1 MTIQDI
7 LDLAKAGYTK
17 DDIAK
22 LTQAADPQ
30 PDPAKKA
37 QADPPEKAPENKT
50 PTPTP
55 APAEDPA
62 VAAMQA
68 QIDALKQM
76 MQINNMLTVNQQQA
90 PKQRTVDDIFAEII
104 NPPVL
109 NKENGGK

>member
-30 PDPAKKA
+30 PDPGKKT
-37 QADPPEKAPENKT
+37 QADPPEKAPDKT
-50 PTPTP
+50 PSP

-62 VAAMQA
+62 MSALQA
-68 QIDALKQM
+68 QIDSLKQM
-76 MQINNMLTVNQQQA
+76 MQINNMLTVNQQNT

>member
-7 LDLAKAGYTK
+7 LELAKAGYSK

-30 PDPAKKA
+30 PDPEKKA
-37 QADPPEKAPENKT
+37 QADPPEKAPEK
-50 PTPTP
+50 TPTP

-62 VAAMQA
+62 MAAMQA

-76 MQINNMLTVNQQQA
+76 MQINNMLTVNQQNT

>member
-30 PDPAKKA
+30 PVPEKKA
-37 QADPPEKAPENKT
+37 QADPPEKAPEKT
-50 PTPTP
+50 PSPV
-55 APAEDPA
+55 PAEDPA
-62 VAAMQA
+62 MTAMQA

-76 MQINNMLTVNQQQA
+76 MQINNMLTVNQEA

-104 NPPVL
+104 NPPTL

>member
-7 LDLAKAGYTK
+7 IELAKAGYSK
-17 DDIAK
+17 EDIAK

-37 QADPPEKAPENKT
+37 QADPPEKAPEK
-50 PTPTP
+50 TPTP

-76 MQINNMLTVNQQQA
+76 MQINNMLTVNQQNA

>member
-7 LDLAKAGYTK
+7 INLANAGYTK
-17 DDIAK
+17 EDIAK

-30 PDPAKKA
+30 PVPENKP
-37 QADPPEKAPENKT
+37 QASPPEKAPEK
-50 PTPTP
+50 TPTP

-62 VAAMQA
+62 ITAMKT

-76 MQINNMLTVNQQQA
+76 MQINNMLTVNQEA

>member
-30 PDPAKKA
+30 PDPEKKA
-37 QADPPEKAPENKT
+37 QADPPEKAPES
-50 PTPTP
+50 P
-55 APAEDPA
+55 APAPAGDPA
-62 VAAMQA
+62 MTAMQA

-76 MQINNMLTVNQQQA
+76 MQINNMLTVNQQNT

>member
-17 DDIAK
+17 EDIAK

-30 PDPAKKA
+30 PQQEQKPN
-37 QADPPEKAPENKT
+37 PPEKAPEK
-50 PTPTP
+50 TPTP

-62 VAAMQA
+62 MTAIQA

-76 MQINNMLTVNQQQA
+76 MQINNMLTVNQDA
-90 PKQRTVDDIFAEII
+90 PKQRTIDDIFAEII

>member
-1 MTIQDI
+1 MTFQDI

-30 PDPAKKA
+30 PAAENKPEAN
-37 QADPPEKAPENKT
+37 PPEKAPEK
-50 PTPTP
+50 TPTP

-62 VAAMQA
+62 LTAMQA

-76 MQINNMLTVNQQQA
+76 MQINNMLTVNQEA
-90 PKQRTVDDIFAEII
+90 PKTRTVDDIFAEII

-109 NKENGGK
+109 NKDNGGK